1 MMQAELIL
9 SPSDFVAITNQTLEY
24 ALGIVC
30 IEGEISN
37 FRISKNKWLYF
48 DVIDSESKVSFFGT
62 IYHLP
67 GPLENGMVV
76 KVTGRPHL
84 HNKFGFSISVQT
96 ITPSGEGTIKKLLD
110 ALKMKL
116 ENEGLFKQDR
126 KRMIKYPPVG
136 IGLITSLHSAA
147 YADFIKILNARWP
160 FITVEVCNVLVQG
173 EGAPAEIVQAIDY
186 FNESNSNLDALVIIR
201 GGGSED
207 DLSAFNDERV
217 VRKISSSR
225 IPTLVAIGHE
235 INLSLGEL
243 AADKRASTPS
253 NAAELMVP
261 DLQFER
267 KYLQQSK
274 TLLVEYLNAP
284 LQAEETNLHQVRL
297 NLIRNLRIIFEIE
310 KQKVENFKDL
320 FVAYNPNNILKRGY
334 SLVKKEGK
342 IIKVETLKVSDA
354 ITVSTH
360 YADIEA
366 RILAINKIGKD

>member
-1 MMQAELIL
+1 MQAELIL

-126 KRMIKYPPVG
+126 KRMIKYPHVG

-297 NLIRNLRIIFEIE
+297 NLVRNLRIIFEIE
-310 KQKVENFKDL
+310 KQKV
-320 FVAYNPNNILKRGY
+320 
-334 SLVKKEGK
+334 
-342 IIKVETLKVSDA
+342 
-354 ITVSTH
+354 
-360 YADIEA
+360 
-366 RILAINKIGKD
+366 